1 MGGRGLLTGRS
12 RRLRNAFGENSPITS
27 RITSLAS
34 QWTRNH
40 DRGFTFI
47 EIMVV
52 VAILAIL
59 AALVVPRIMGRTDD
73 AKRTAAKVQIRN
85 IEGALQLYKLD
96 NGVYPS
102 TEQGLKALVEKPS
115 VGVIPKKWKIG
126 GYLPKLPEDP
136 WGNPYKY
143 LSPSPNLKGDYE
155 IMSYGTDGEV
165 GGEGVN
171 ADIANWNLD
180 KD

>member
-1 MGGRGLLTGRS
+1 M
-12 RRLRNAFGENSPITS
+12 NSPVEGGKPVHRQLHVTHIH
-27 RITSLAS
+27 RGPLMA
-34 QWTRNH
+34 Q
-40 DRGFTFI
+40 RGFTFI

-59 AALVVPRIMGRTDD
+59 AALVVPRIMGRTDE

-115 VGVIPKKWKIG
+115 VGVIPRKWKIG
-126 GYLPKLPEDP
+126 GYIHKLPEDP
-136 WGNPYKY
+136 WGNSYKY

-155 IMSYGTDGEV
+155 IISYGTDGEP
-165 GGEGVN
+165 GGEGIN